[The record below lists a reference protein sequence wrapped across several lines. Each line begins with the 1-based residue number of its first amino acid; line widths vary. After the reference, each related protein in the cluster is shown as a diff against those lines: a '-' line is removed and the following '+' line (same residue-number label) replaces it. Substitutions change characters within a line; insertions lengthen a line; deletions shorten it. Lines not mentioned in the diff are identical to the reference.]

1 MTTDDVIAMTC
12 DYLLQTY
19 RRAPVAFSH
28 GQGVWLYDLEGR
40 RYLDFIGGIAV
51 SVLGHAHPSLVAAI
65 QAQAAR
71 LLHVSNLFHIAEQ
84 AALAKW
90 LVEHSALDRAF
101 FCNSGAEA
109 NETAIKL
116 ARKWGRRDGGDRYEI
131 IVTHHSFHGRTMG
144 TLAATM
150 QPKYQQPFAPLLPG
164 FVAVPFDDLDAVPS
178 ATTARTCAVL
188 VEPTQ
193 GEGGIHPASTAYL
206 QGLREWCDA
215 NGLLLM
221 LDEVQTGMGRTGS
234 LFAYEQY
241 GIEPDVMTLA
251 KGLGG
256 GFPIGAMLVKEKA
269 AALVPGDHGSTFGG
283 NPLACVAALA
293 VCQTVV
299 EERLPEH
306 AAAMGARFAA
316 GLQELVTRKHGP
328 AKGVR
333 GRGLLLGL
341 ELDGEVAPAI
351 VDRCREAG
359 LLVNAVRPTT
369 LRFAPPLI
377 VQPEEIDQALATLDK
392 VLAGGGVVE
401 PAKLAH

>member
-1 MTTDDVIAMTC
+1 MTTDDAMVTTR

-28 GQGVWLYDLEGR
+28 GQGVWLYDLEGK

-51 SVLGHAHPSLVAAI
+51 SVLGHAHPRLVAAI

-84 AALAKW
+84 AALGRW
-90 LVEHSALDRAF
+90 LVEHSALDRVF

-109 NETAIKL
+109 NEAAIKL
-116 ARKWGRRDGGDRYEI
+116 ARKWGRRDGRDRYEI

-164 FVAVPFDDLDAVPS
+164 FAAVPFDDLDAIPG
-178 ATTARTCAVL
+178 ATTERTCAVL
-188 VEPTQ
+188 VEPVQ
-193 GEGGIHPASTAYL
+193 GEGGIHPASPAYL

-215 NGLLLM
+215 HELLLM
-221 LDEVQTGMGRTGS
+221 LDEVQTGMGRTGT

-256 GFPIGAMLVKEKA
+256 GVPIGAMLVKEKA

-283 NPLACVAALA
+283 NPLACAAALA
-293 VCQTVV
+293 VCETVV
-299 EERLPEH
+299 EEGLPKH
-306 AAAMGARFAA
+306 AAAMGQRFVA
-316 GLQELVTRKHGP
+316 GLQRLVDDRHGP

-341 ELDGEVAPAI
+341 ELDGEVAPTI
-351 VDRCREAG
+351 VDHCREAG

-377 VQPEEIDQALATLDK
+377 VQPDEIDQALAILER
-392 VLAGGGVVE
+392 VLGDVGAAV
-401 PAKLAH
+401 PAKSAH